1 LTNSSPDRLVD
12 ISESYTQDI
21 CVKKEDD
28 IFLRLEFD
36 TSFLGSK
43 KSLEMKSYRF
53 AIIDGYIE
61 SVSEIHHMLH
71 FAAQNKEPHVLFCFG
86 MSDEVKNVIIQN
98 NSKKITQIFPVSM
111 KVSEDT
117 INILNDI
124 ALLHRSDII
133 SSLKGQTISQE
144 MRKELKKGDTITFTR
159 EGFKIT
165 PVCDKSEIDTHIKF
179 LKERVK
185 NSAPDANI
193 ALIETRIKNLN
204 SKVLKIFIPDDLRRD
219 VNFNRELDYLLRMI
233 ESSTKGYQQ
242 VRIDGRELMI
252 PKVLYKYVVRK
263 VNTTKDM
270 FYNIDKILIRK
281 E

>member
-1 LTNSSPDRLVD
+1 
-12 ISESYTQDI
+12 
-21 CVKKEDD
+21 
-28 IFLRLEFD
+28 
-36 TSFLGSK
+36 
-43 KSLEMKSYRF
+43 
-53 AIIDGYIE
+53 
-61 SVSEIHHMLH
+61 
-71 FAAQNKEPHVLFCFG
+71 
-86 MSDEVKNVIIQN
+86 
-98 NSKKITQIFPVSM
+98 
-111 KVSEDT
+111 
-117 INILNDI
+117 
-124 ALLHRSDII
+124 
-133 SSLKGQTISQE
+133 

-270 FYNIDKILIRK
+270 FYNIDKMLIRK